1 MLLHTNETR
10 LFGPIIGN
18 LAHTLVDVR
27 TGEVCLTMCALSS
40 SAKANGL
47 TSSTLATIVRGDI
60 SFDFKAKRG
69 TILQV
74 DWVDKTE
81 HALVVFGRVHFFKR
95 DVSVADC
102 ALTSLFKEDT
112 ESAFSPFNV
121 ADFYGTADEESI
133 SLW

>member
-1 MLLHTNETR
+1 
-10 LFGPIIGN
+10 
-18 LAHTLVDVR
+18 
-27 TGEVCLTMCALSS
+27 MCALSS
-40 SAKANGL
+40 GAETNGL

-81 HALVVFGRVHFFKR
+81 HALVVFGRIHFFER
-95 DVSVADC
+95 NVCVADC
-102 ALTSLFKEDT
+102 TLASLFEEDA
-112 ESAFSPFNV
+112 ESAFGSFNV
-121 ADFYGTADEESI
+121 ADFYGATDEESI